1 MSGVQ
6 AELQFSLRTDFEL
19 DEVSCITRDSSCY
32 GRLCDLV
39 KLKFLSE
46 LEVMKILCL

>member
-6 AELQFSLRTDFEL
+6 AELQFSLRTDFRFGG
-19 DEVSCITRDSSCY
+19 EVIVHAMA
-32 GRLCDLV
+32 RLCS
-39 KLKFLSE
+39 LSE